1 MRGTSLAS
9 LAACLG
15 LTLGG
20 CAIPPSSPYASLAYQ
35 QVAPGWTLTLHEP
48 LRIPANQAHADIQAV
63 GSGEMDPYCE
73 FEIDTVS
80 ESPQTVEPDVFEVW
94 RVGRSISP
102 SSDWGM
108 SQPVQLAAV
117 GISLGTGVGVL
128 SDVGIGIGIG
138 GGRGSTGV
146 GIGIGIGDGYGG
158 WWSGRDPPTQLFYK
172 TRLWLRSAKQ
182 PGVRQVTCQWDQ
194 MTPSGAAYARHL
206 TLEEIRRALG
216 PAFTLAAP
224 GGSPRP

>member
-9 LAACLG
+9 LAAGLG
-15 LTLGG
+15 LTLVG
-20 CAIPPSSPYASLAYQ
+20 CVTPPSSPYASLAYQ
-35 QVAPGWTLTLHEP
+35 RITPGWTLTLHAP
-48 LRIPANQAHADIQAV
+48 LRIPANQAHADVQAV

-73 FEIDTVS
+73 FEVATVS

-94 RVGRSISP
+94 RVGRSVSP

-172 TRLWLRSAKQ
+172 THLSLRSAKQ

-216 PAFTLAAP
+216 PTFTLVAP
-224 GGSPRP
+224 GGSALP